1 MRNEVENIRKFL
13 IEYAKKAGA
22 DGYIFGISG
31 GVDSSVLYKII
42 EPIKELKFIAVMMPI
57 HSLESDELH
66 ARKLVKGNE
75 KYILKVDLTNV
86 YDEMVK
92 ILPKSDNKLSY
103 ANIKPRLRMTT
114 LYQIAQANNLLVAG
128 ATNKTEYMIGYF
140 TKHGDSGVDI
150 MPLADFNKH
159 EIFEMARMLNV
170 PSEIIDK
177 PPSAGLYEGQSD
189 EDEIGISYKD
199 LDASIDGV
207 LKDEKINKIIQNK
220 IKATE
225 HKRALIPIY
234 KRERMI

>member
-1 MRNEVENIRKFL
+1 
-13 IEYAKKAGA
+13 
-22 DGYIFGISG
+22 
-31 GVDSSVLYKII
+31 
-42 EPIKELKFIAVMMPI
+42 
-57 HSLESDELH
+57 
-66 ARKLVKGNE
+66 
-75 KYILKVDLTNV
+75 
-86 YDEMVK
+86 
-92 ILPKSDNKLSY
+92 
-103 ANIKPRLRMTT
+103 MTT